1 MGNFERN
8 LNKEIL
14 NQFIKKVFGIPLFLE
29 NGNFNPEFLQKF
41 CPKAKNLEVK
51 QLKWEKNAEIELS
64 DAEKEKGFII
74 EFSDEDGILSF
85 LQTKEDYVKFLVEY
99 FLNEIESIQNS
110 IQQIAKGQ
118 HNDRI
123 SDILSAAEKY
133 EKATYTKDV
142 QQKKQMLIDAE
153 STLIN
158 GLHKIQKEIE
168 QHITTITNL
177 PKGRVKKLFCGTNI
191 NQIKQTSEEL
201 KEAFFIYQQ
210 GLFLVAHLD
219 TELKEEERMIT
230 SITRAKELL
239 EDRILENTERLNQF
253 DIQKEAFWLEKPQLF
268 YDKLDGIQKLI
279 TSSEN
284 IFEMEG

>member
-51 QLKWEKNAEIELS
+51 QLKWEKNTEIELS

-142 QQKKQMLIDAE
+142 QQKKQMLMDAE
-153 STLIN
+153 GTLIN

-177 PKGRVKKLFCGTNI
+177 PEGRIAKLFCGI
-191 NQIKQTSEEL
+191 KVNQIKEVAEEL

-239 EDRILENTERLNQF
+239 EDRILKNAERLNQF

-279 TSSEN
+279 ASSEN

>member
-1 MGNFERN
+1 M
-8 LNKEIL
+8 
-14 NQFIKKVFGIPLFLE
+14 
-29 NGNFNPEFLQKF
+29 
-41 CPKAKNLEVK
+41 
-51 QLKWEKNAEIELS
+51 
-64 DAEKEKGFII
+64 
-74 EFSDEDGILSF
+74 
-85 LQTKEDYVKFLVEY
+85 QTKEDYIKFLVEY

-142 QQKKQMLIDAE
+142 QQKKQMSMDAE
-153 STLIN
+153 GTLIN

-168 QHITTITNL
+168 QHITIITNL
-177 PKGRVKKLFCGTNI
+177 PEGRIAKLFCGI
-191 NQIKQTSEEL
+191 KVNQIKEATEKL

-210 GLFLVAHLD
+210 GLFLIAHLD

-239 EDRILENTERLNQF
+239 EDRILKNAERLNQF

-279 TSSEN
+279 ASSEY
-284 IFEMEG
+284 IFKLEG

>member
-1 MGNFERN
+1 MGNFENN
-8 LNKEIL
+8 LNKKIL

-110 IQQIAKGQ
+110 IRQIAKGQ

-142 QQKKQMLIDAE
+142 QQKKQMLMDAE
-153 STLIN
+153 GTLIN

-177 PKGRVKKLFCGTNI
+177 PEGRIAKLFCGI
-191 NQIKQTSEEL
+191 KVNQIKEVAEEL

-239 EDRILENTERLNQF
+239 EDRILENAERLNQF

-279 TSSEN
+279 ASSEN

>member
-1 MGNFERN
+1 MGNFEKN
-8 LNKEIL
+8 LNKEML

-29 NGNFNPEFLQKF
+29 NGNLNPEFLQKF

-64 DAEKEKGFII
+64 NEEKEKGFII
-74 EFSDEDGILSF
+74 KFSDEDGILSF
-85 LQTKEDYVKFLVEY
+85 LQTKEDYIKFLVEY

-142 QQKKQMLIDAE
+142 QQKKQMLMDAE
-153 STLIN
+153 GTLIN

-177 PKGRVKKLFCGTNI
+177 PEGRIAKLFCGI
-191 NQIKQTSEEL
+191 KVNQIKEAAEEL

-239 EDRILENTERLNQF
+239 EDRILKNAERLNQF

-279 TSSEN
+279 ASSEY
-284 IFEMEG
+284 IFKLEG

>member
-142 QQKKQMLIDAE
+142 QQKKQMLMDAE
-153 STLIN
+153 DRKST
-158 GLHKIQKEIE
+158 
-168 QHITTITNL
+168 
-177 PKGRVKKLFCGTNI
+177 
-191 NQIKQTSEEL
+191 
-201 KEAFFIYQQ
+201 
-210 GLFLVAHLD
+210 
-219 TELKEEERMIT
+219 
-230 SITRAKELL
+230 
-239 EDRILENTERLNQF
+239 RLN
-253 DIQKEAFWLEKPQLF
+253 
-268 YDKLDGIQKLI
+268 
-279 TSSEN
+279 SSHR
-284 IFEMEG
+284 

>member
-142 QQKKQMLIDAE
+142 QQKKQMLMDAE
-153 STLIN
+153 GTLIN

-177 PKGRVKKLFCGTNI
+177 PEGRIAKLFCGI
-191 NQIKQTSEEL
+191 KVNQIKEVAEEL

-239 EDRILENTERLNQF
+239 EDRILKNAERLNQF
-253 DIQKEAFWLEKPQLF
+253 DIQKESFWLEKPQLF
-268 YDKLDGIQKLI
+268 YKKLDGMQKLI
-279 TSSEN
+279 ALSEDT
-284 IFEMEG
+284 FKLEG

>member
-1 MGNFERN
+1 
-8 LNKEIL
+8 
-14 NQFIKKVFGIPLFLE
+14 
-29 NGNFNPEFLQKF
+29 
-41 CPKAKNLEVK
+41 
-51 QLKWEKNAEIELS
+51 
-64 DAEKEKGFII
+64 
-74 EFSDEDGILSF
+74 
-85 LQTKEDYVKFLVEY
+85 VEY

-142 QQKKQMLIDAE
+142 QQKKQMLMDAE
-153 STLIN
+153 GTLIN
-158 GLHKIQKEIE
+158 GLHRIQKEIE

-177 PKGRVKKLFCGTNI
+177 PKGRVKKLFCATNI

-239 EDRILENTERLNQF
+239 EDRILKNAERLNKF

-268 YDKLDGIQKLI
+268 YDKLDDIQKLI
-279 TSSEN
+279 ASSED
-284 IFEMEG
+284 IFKLEG